1 MADPRIDFD
10 ESILRDDLALDR
22 TVLANERTLLS
33 YMRTALFLLVTGL
46 SPLKLFPENWWIV
59 TIGCFVVA
67 LSVAVMWF
75 GIYRYRQIQR
85 KVNLIRRA
93 VEGDKPIV

>member
-22 TVLANERTLLS
+22 TVMANERTLLS

-46 SPLKLFPENWWIV
+46 SPLKLFPENAWMLG
-59 TIGCFVVA
+59 IGSFVV
-67 LSVAVMWF
+67 LVSVGVTWF
-75 GIYRYRQIQR
+75 GIYRFRHVQR
-85 KVNLIRRA
+85 KIYLIRKS
-93 VEGDKPIV
+93 VEGEKPVI